1 MQLNGMERELAT
13 QTVGQRWA
21 LVLSYD
27 GSRFFGWQKQADGIV
42 TVQSAL
48 EAALS
53 AIACEPINVIAAG
66 RTDTGVHATAQVV
79 HFDTTARRSAQAW
92 IRGVNAHLPE
102 GAAVWQALPV
112 DSRFHARFDAFGRRY
127 RYVLQSSPVRS
138 PLLLN
143 RVGWT
148 HTPLDM
154 DKMRQAAAMLVGE
167 HDFSS
172 FRASACQAKS
182 PVKTMYEV
190 SLKGT
195 PQLMTLD
202 LHGNAFL
209 HHMVRNIV
217 GALVYVGNGRI
228 SVADFADLLNARS
241 RLLAPPTFM
250 PDGLYLTGV
259 DYPPQWQVPTPQ
271 PPDWL
276 WSFE

>member
-1 MQLNGMERELAT
+1 MQLNGMERESAT

-182 PVKTMYEV
+182 PVKTMYQV

-209 HHMVRNIV
+209 HHMVRNIM
-217 GALVYVGNGRI
+217 GALLHVAKGNQPAQWMSEMLELR
-228 SVADFADLLNARS
+228 DRS
-241 RLLAPPTFM
+241 LAPPTFM
-250 PDGLYLTGV
+250 PDGLYLAGV
-259 DYPPQWQVPTPQ
+259 SYAPEFGLPSEPTPRYS
-271 PPDWL
+271 L
-276 WSFE
+276 V